1 MLFQIFLTLYS
12 TILQLTN
19 LFTLENWPFLILIL
33 IEEVKN
39 EYWMS
44 EVDESIAYIAMIDV
58 VYRQVE
64 KVKLP

>member
-12 TILQLTN
+12 AILQLAN

-44 EVDESIAYIAMIDV
+44 EVDEGIPYITMINV
-58 VYRQVE
+58 VYWQVE
-64 KVKLP
+64 KVELP

>member
-12 TILQLTN
+12 TILQLAN
-19 LFTLENWPFLILIL
+19 LFTLENWPFLIFVL

-44 EVDESIAYIAMIDV
+44 EVNESIAYIAMIDV
-58 VYRQVE
+58 VYWQVE
-64 KVKLP
+64 KVELP

>member
-12 TILQLTN
+12 AILQLAN

-44 EVDESIAYIAMIDV
+44 EVDEGIPYIAMINV
-58 VYRQVE
+58 VYWQVE
-64 KVKLP
+64 KVELP